1 MLFAARQPRWELV
14 ISWGYKALSMQL
26 PDVIGRYE
34 DKTTGHFPV
43 YIKGTIVVFFQVV
56 GTSPGTSGITSNNLE
71 AHHVH

>member
-43 YIKGTIVVFFQVV
+43 YIKGTMI
-56 GTSPGTSGITSNNLE
+56 GRRR
-71 AHHVH
+71 